1 MGEIMSYKL
10 NGKSLSVGRLMVR
23 GKDPKKAPPRMKC
36 MIVGPKGS
44 MVVTPS
50 SIVRVS
56 LPDDSCKFDDQG
68 KPLGSLVY
76 AQDEL
81 DAVQRPAPESATLV
95 QMPEGQ
101 PAVDGPMF
109 MVPKTDDVFFKQ
121 TADMPVFVFNAD
133 KLRTL
138 LTIASEVCEDSDKVT
153 RMIVDLKNNQIR
165 LDTYRQPGDQE
176 FCAVMKGVKY
186 SGDYI
191 PNEKEE
197 KAALEVK
204 PEQQNLLLPVV
215 AGRKF
220 RGEGE

>member
-1 MGEIMSYKL
+1 MSYKL

-56 LPDDSCKFDDQG
+56 LPDAGSQFDDNG
-68 KPLGSLVY
+68 KPLGTRVY
-76 AQDEL
+76 SQEEL
-81 DAVQRPAPESATLV
+81 DALQRPQPESTTLV

-101 PAVDGPMF
+101 PAVDGPQF

-121 TADMPVFVFNAD
+121 TPDMPVFVCNAD

-153 RMIVDLKNNQIR
+153 RIIFDPKGNQIR

-176 FCAVMKGVKY
+176 FCGVLKGVKY

-197 KAALEVK
+197 KAVVEIK

>member
-1 MGEIMSYKL
+1 MYKL
-10 NGKSLSVGRLMVR
+10 NGKSLSVNRLMVR

-50 SIVRVS
+50 AVVRVS
-56 LPDDSCKFDDQG
+56 LPDAGSQFDDNG
-68 KPLGSLVY
+68 KPIGTLVY
-76 AQDEL
+76 SQDEIDAL
-81 DAVQRPAPESATLV
+81 DRPQPESTTLV

-101 PAVDGPMF
+101 PAVDGPQF

-121 TADMPVFVFNAD
+121 TPDMTTFTFNAD

-153 RMIVDLKNNQIR
+153 RLTFDVKGNQIR

-176 FCAVMKGVKY
+176 FVAVMKGCKY
-186 SGDYI
+186 TGEYI
-191 PNEKEE
+191 PSEKGDKPAQPEM
-197 KAALEVK
+197 K